1 MEDNQDYS
9 SKAQGDSPQEPGEP
23 PQKTGDSPPKKREP
37 IQFDRQLIERFASG
51 NGTVFVG
58 AGISMRSRLPSWA
71 KLMEPLRE
79 ELGDKI
85 SSSASH
91 LDVAELYEAE
101 HGRSALVRYLKR
113 ELGDV
118 RYQLSRTHDLIV
130 SLPVQ
135 RIYTTNFDNLLERA
149 AHKKGLNRDVI
160 HDASH
165 VGFSDISTLSI
176 VKLHGDLGA
185 PRSLVIS
192 ANDYY
197 GYFTKNPAV
206 ADLLKVE
213 LQTRTVLFLG
223 YSFSDPDFGMILGK
237 VAAQSGP
244 DGPLLYA
251 LLLNPLELAT
261 KGLDKRGIKVI
272 PLKAKPGTREANK
285 EVEYWLDCFLQTLRK
300 SERRKRQQAS
310 PVGQMHDKSGIPKY
324 KHSLIRSRTLRRI
337 EDVLRA
343 DSPVIVVKGEAG
355 IGKTQLVAT
364 AAAHMRVPGGAVVV
378 NDVFENI
385 IWIRAASKEP
395 THKLSHILRTIVNSL
410 ESFPTEGSNM
420 EEMEEQATL
429 VLEEHRVIVVIED
442 LEDGGCDDKQIDSI
456 KKWLEHLGSE
466 AHPKSRIVVTSR
478 SLNLLGFM
486 VEVGRLRQEEA
497 EAMLVEHAESIML
510 RRAIHGGLAEEDV
523 KWLANRTLGNPQA
536 IQLALGLI
544 FGTES
549 LAAKDGPAAKKGL
562 AVTKEVLTDLKPN
575 EDIQSVFGVLIDAAW
590 EQLSTASRQILRA
603 MSVFPEA
610 EPVPEKLLK
619 VACGKDHNA
628 GDSAFSE
635 AAERCVRFGLL
646 EYDASKDTFGL
657 HRTSKKLLA
666 KHFDKLD
673 PDKPFEHLADYL
685 LTFLRDE
692 PGHNVVR
699 RSEIGEEY
707 WNALVRDQ
715 MSKVDPYWPIIR
727 HVMSQPGP
735 PERIVEFVLL
745 LVHYMDSR
753 FLNADRAEF
762 LNLAME
768 ALEKMPLE
776 KKAWSDKKRA
786 LLKID
791 ALAWTY
797 MENNKHLN
805 AAREIN
811 EGLDLIRGN
820 EEDNQDLVALAAAWR
835 ARMESEETNYAE
847 AHTHLD
853 EAWEAAKN
861 AGKQWICMRVKM
873 IQGDVLHRESKA
885 QKVKTAELAELTEK
899 EQKAKEAKEKERLL
913 KKAREAL
920 EAYREAEHWA
930 EQYGGEGNG
939 YQTSPRIAF
948 ALLEQTDNATA
959 QEEAAQRFRK
969 LVENSGIATGR
980 LYGQY
985 GNALIAAKNNATR
998 EAIAQLEEIH
1008 REIYHLGKGNVLLS
1022 LAENLYRKTLKQRS
1036 YYTENA
1042 GRA

>member
-1 MEDNQDYS
+1 MEKNQGDPPP
-9 SKAQGDSPQEPGEP
+9 AQGAPPLKPEDS
-23 PQKTGDSPPKKREP
+23 TPKKRKP

-101 HGRSALVRYLKR
+101 HGRAALVRYLKR

-149 AHKKGLNRDVI
+149 AHKKGINRDVI

-237 VAAQSGP
+237 VAAQTGP

-251 LLLNPLELAT
+251 LLLNPLELTT

-272 PLKAKPGTREANK
+272 PIEAKPGTREANK
-285 EVEYWLDCFLQTLRK
+285 EVEHWLDCFLQALRK
-300 SERRKRQQAS
+300 YERRKRQQAS
-310 PVGQMHDKSGIPKY
+310 PVSQMHDHFGIPKY

-337 EDVLRA
+337 EEVLRA

-364 AAAHMRVPGGAVVV
+364 AAAHMQVPGGAVVV
-378 NDVFENI
+378 NDVFESI
-385 IWIRAASKEP
+385 IWIRSESGGP
-395 THKLSHILRTIVNSL
+395 TLTLSHILRTIVNSL
-410 ESFPTEGSNM
+410 ESFPTAAPSM
-420 EEMEEQATL
+420 EEMEEQATQ

-442 LEDGGCDDKQIDSI
+442 LEDGDSKDDELGKI
-456 KKWLEHLGSE
+456 KNWLEHLGSE
-466 AHPKSRIVVTSR
+466 AHPRSRIVVTSR

-486 VEVGRLRQEEA
+486 VEVGRLSEDEA

-510 RRAIHGGLAEEDV
+510 RRAIHGGLATEDV
-523 KWLANRTLGNPQA
+523 KWLAGCTRGNPQA

-549 LAAKDGPAAKKGL
+549 LPDRNGL
-562 AVTKEVLTDLKPN
+562 DVTKKVLTTLAEKPN
-575 EDIQSVFGVLIDAAW
+575 EDIQSVFGALIDAAW
-590 EQLSTASRQILRA
+590 AQLSKAAQQIVRA
-603 MSVFPEA
+603 MAVFPDA
-610 EPVPEKLLK
+610 EPVPANLLK
-619 VACGKDHNA
+619 VACGTAHFDR
-628 GDSAFSE
+628 DVTFSAE
-635 AAERCVRFGLL
+635 AECCVRFGLL
-646 EYDASKDTFGL
+646 ERDASTDTFGL

-666 KHFDKLD
+666 RHFAELE
-673 PDKPFEHLADYL
+673 PDKPLERLTTRLLAFLNDEHD
-685 LTFLRDE
+685 R
-692 PGHNVVR
+692 NVVCR
-699 RSEIGEEY
+699 REIDEAY

-715 MSKVDPYWPIIR
+715 MSKVDPYWRIIR
-727 HVMSQPGP
+727 HVMTQPDP
-735 PERIVEFVLL
+735 PEKIVEFVLL

-753 FLNADRAEF
+753 FLNADRADF
-762 LNLAME
+762 LKSAMQVLENMPE
-768 ALEKMPLE
+768 A
-776 KKAWSDKKRA
+776 KKERSNKLRA

-797 MENNKHLN
+797 MENNKHVD
-805 AAREIN
+805 ATREIDD
-811 EGLDLIRGN
+811 GLALIH
-820 EEDNQDLVALAAAWR
+820 DVKDKHQDLVALAAAWR
-835 ARMESEETNYAE
+835 ARMASERNDYVE
-847 AHTHLD
+847 AHEYLD
-853 EAWEAAKN
+853 EAWKAAER
-861 AGKQWICMRVKM
+861 ADKQWIRMRVRM
-873 IQGDVLHRESKA
+873 IQGDVLHLESKA
-885 QKVKTAELAELTEK
+885 QKVKVAEAAELAEDER
-899 EQKAKEAKEKERLL
+899 KAKEAQEKERVL
-913 KKAREAL
+913 KKAQEAL
-920 EAYREAEHWA
+920 AAYVDAEHWA

-948 ALLEQTDNATA
+948 ALLEQTGNPKA
-959 QEEAAQRFRK
+959 QEEAAQRFHK
-969 LVENSGIATGR
+969 LVENGRVATGR

-985 GNALIAAKNNATR
+985 GTALIAANNNATR
-998 EAIAQLEEIH
+998 EAIAQLEAIH

-1022 LAENLYRKTLKQRS
+1022 LAENLYRKTLKQS
-1036 YYTENA
+1036 PYYTESA
-1042 GRA
+1042 RHT

>member
-1 MEDNQDYS
+1 
-9 SKAQGDSPQEPGEP
+9 
-23 PQKTGDSPPKKREP
+23 
-37 IQFDRQLIERFASG
+37 LIERFASG

-251 LLLNPLELAT
+251 LLLNPLDLAT

-285 EVEYWLDCFLQTLRK
+285 EVEHWLDCFLQALRK

-310 PVGQMHDKSGIPKY
+310 IMGQMHDKSGIPKY

-364 AAAHMRVPGGAVVV
+364 AAANMRVPGGAVVV
-378 NDVFENI
+378 NDVFESI
-385 IWIRAASKEP
+385 IWIRSAGKEP
-395 THKLSHILRTIVNSL
+395 PYTLRDILRTIVNSL
-410 ESFPTEGSNM
+410 ESFPTEGPSM
-420 EEMEEQATL
+420 EEMEEQATQ

-442 LEDGGCDDKQIDSI
+442 LEDLQDGDSENDEIAKI
-456 KKWLEHLGSE
+456 KNWLEHLGSE

-486 VEVGRLRQEEA
+486 VEVGRLREEEA

-510 RRAIHGGLAEEDV
+510 RRAIHGGLATEDV
-523 KWLANRTLGNPQA
+523 KWLAARTLGNPQA

-544 FGTES
+544 YGTES
-549 LAAKDGPAAKKGL
+549 LAAGNGPAAKKGL
-562 AVTKEVLTDLKPN
+562 AVTKEVLPEPKGKSND
-575 EDIQSVFGVLIDAAW
+575 DIQSVFGVLIDAAW
-590 EQLSTASRQILRA
+590 KQLSKASQQILRA
-603 MSVFPEA
+603 MSVFPDA
-610 EPVPEKLLK
+610 EPVPSELLR
-619 VACGKDHNA
+619 VACGTAHDA
-628 GDSAFSE
+628 GRIAFSD
-635 AAERCVRFGLL
+635 AADCCVRFGLL

-657 HRTSKKLLA
+657 HRTSKKLLTR
-666 KHFDKLD
+666 HFGELA
-673 PDKPFEHLADYL
+673 PDTPFEYLTTHL
-685 LTFLRDE
+685 LTFLNDK
-692 PGHNVVR
+692 PDLNVACR
-699 RSEIGEEY
+699 PEIKEEY

-715 MSKVDPYWPIIR
+715 MSKVDAYWPIIR
-727 HVMSQPGP
+727 HVMDQPGP
-735 PERIVEFVLL
+735 PERIVNFVLL

-753 FLNADRAEF
+753 FLNTDRAAF
-762 LNLAME
+762 LKSAMQ
-768 ALEKMPLE
+768 ALEKMPPE
-776 KKAWSDKKRA
+776 KKAWSNKTRA

-805 AAREIN
+805 ATREID
-811 EGLDLIRGN
+811 EGLGLIHGH
-820 EEDNQDLVALAAAWR
+820 EEENQDLIALAAAWR
-835 ARMESEETNYAE
+835 ARMESEETNYVE
-847 AHTHLD
+847 AHQRLD
-853 EAWEAAKN
+853 EAWKAAEK
-861 AGKQWICMRVKM
+861 ADKKWISMRVKM

-885 QKVKTAELAELTEK
+885 QKVKVAEGADFTEK
-899 EQKAKEAKEKERLL
+899 EQEAKEAQEKERVR
-913 KKAREAL
+913 KKAQEAL
-920 EAYREAEHWA
+920 DAYLEAEHWA

-948 ALLEQTDNATA
+948 ALLEQTDNAKA

-969 LVENSGIATGR
+969 LVENSQVATGR

-985 GNALIAAKNNATR
+985 GNALIAANNNATR
-998 EAIAQLEEIH
+998 EAVAQLEAIH

-1022 LAENLYRKTLKQRS
+1022 LAENLYRKTLKQRP

-1042 GRA
+1042 GRT